1 MNKRGAG
8 GTSGRPGS
16 FFIGLPMV
24 LIGGWLFINQVM
36 VTTSFRTLWD
46 GNGSGIALL
55 LLFGG
60 IGILFFSGK
69 SWLGWLLVA
78 IAAIMIFLNIISNLV
93 VYFRPAS
100 LASTILMFG
109 LLFGGMGLVAR
120 SLRPIQQ

>member
-8 GTSGRPGS
+8 GTSGGLGS
-16 FFIGLPMV
+16 FFIGLLMV

-109 LLFGGMGLVAR
+109 LLFGGMGLIAR